1 MDDNMKISYD
11 RDEDI
16 LMIELNPVAVIDYAE
31 QTGPV
36 IVHLDHEQHPVLLE
50 ILRASEFMSGTVK
63 ASMRAEPVT
72 V

>member
-1 MDDNMKISYD
+1 MKISYD

-16 LMIELNPVAVIDYAE
+16 LMIELNPAAVIDYAE
-31 QTGPV
+31 QTGSI
-36 IVHLDHEQHPVLLE
+36 IVHLDRGQQPVLLE
-50 ILRASEFMSGTVK
+50 ILRAGEFMSGTVK

>member
-1 MDDNMKISYD
+1 MKISYD

-16 LMIELNPVAVIDYAE
+16 LMIELNPATVIDYAE
-31 QTGPV
+31 QTGSI
-36 IVHLDHEQHPVLLE
+36 IVHLDRKQQPVLLE